1 MVRGQEEIFFAILRS
16 IVWGTSADVPS
27 DIDWQNVLNLAAR
40 QKCLHAFGMWC
51 KAHRIQTPYDKQI
64 SAQIFILLG
73 RHSRLNHLASDVISL
88 LENNGIAVTLIK
100 GYSIA
105 ALYPDA
111 DMRDFGDVDIYVGEE
126 QYHRAAQ
133 LVTEAYPDAHWHS
146 DIRGGIHYIL
156 VLDENQDRVVE
167 LHRVT
172 MEFYD
177 KQADAL
183 FQAFTKKYLGTNSSK
198 LDINGRLVSVPPAA
212 YNALYVFMHAWHH
225 FESTGVGM
233 RQLADWA
240 LCLKTAYDELSQDE
254 WMELS
259 GEIDVVLSAL
269 RMKRAWQTFGHILVD
284 ELHLP
289 TAAFPLYTK
298 DYAKCS
304 RRLLQQLLR
313 DGHCGRTARFSWK
326 ERRLM
331 RCIPWERP
339 EKNRSLQII
348 YTSYKVLFD
357 AWQMAKLFPDFA
369 WGELVAKLRHIAGK
383 KR

>member
-1 MVRGQEEIFFAILRS
+1 MA
-16 IVWGTSADVPS
+16 
-27 DIDWQNVLNLAAR
+27 
-40 QKCLHAFGMWC
+40 
-51 KAHRIQTPYDKQI
+51 
-64 SAQIFILLG
+64 
-73 RHSRLNHLASDVISL
+73 
-88 LENNGIAVTLIK
+88 
-100 GYSIA
+100 
-105 ALYPDA
+105 
-111 DMRDFGDVDIYVGEE
+111 
-126 QYHRAAQ
+126 
-133 LVTEAYPDAHWHS
+133 
-146 DIRGGIHYIL
+146 
-156 VLDENQDRVVE
+156 
-167 LHRVT
+167 
-172 MEFYD
+172 
-177 KQADAL
+177 
-183 FQAFTKKYLGTNSSK
+183 
-198 LDINGRLVSVPPAA
+198 
-212 YNALYVFMHAWHH
+212 
-225 FESTGVGM
+225 
-233 RQLADWA
+233 
-240 LCLKTAYDELSQDE
+240 
-254 WMELS
+254 LS
-259 GEIDVVLSAL
+259 GEIDAVLSAL

-284 ELHLP
+284 ELHEP